1 MEAKSYKKSKQ
12 KLTKVES
19 RGDQFQIFNLPASR
33 SQKTCRA
40 WEEIEG
46 NLRCLL
52 KNYNGVGRH

>member
-19 RGDQFQIFNLPASR
+19 RGDQFQIINLPASR
-33 SQKTCRA
+33 SHKTSRA